1 MNLTRR
7 EFIINLP
14 AALLISTNYRDPI
27 YESLVRPA
35 AAEQGD
41 VVIGVGN
48 SSLADSRHDIDLL
61 GNLTYY
67 KEARFMLD
75 EGKLIAEAFF
85 DFHEANFEWSEV
97 ALFIHGI
104 CARRKQIPTSP
115 KTSHEQRKAM
125 VIFDS

>member
-7 EFIINLP
+7 EFIINLSIGS
-14 AALLISTNYRDPI
+14 LIWINCRDPI
-27 YESLVRPA
+27 YKTLIRPR
-35 AAEQGD
+35 AAEQGHMA
-41 VVIGVGN
+41 IGVGN

>member
-27 YESLVRPA
+27 YESLVRPIA
-35 AAEQGD
+35 VEQGYIT
-41 VVIGVGN
+41 IGVGN
-48 SSLADSRHDIDLL
+48 SSLMDSRHNADLL
-61 GNLTYY
+61 GNRTCY
-67 KEARFMLD
+67 KEARIALD

-85 DFHEANFEWSEV
+85 DFHEANFEWNEI
-97 ALFIHGI
+97 ALFINGI
-104 CARRKQIPTSP
+104 CARRKQIPASP
-115 KTSHEQRKAM
+115 KTIHEQRKAM